1 MPATRSARKGTKKTP
16 HATPATNTLSDDAPS
31 NPSPDERR
39 STKGPDTGTSE
50 GLSPVVDGKKVT
62 GRQGKAG
69 QAPKV
74 GRPRA
79 QVKATPTHTLPNRP
93 GRNVHPVEAD
103 HKAEMKALE
112 DRICEVQAAKEHL
125 TRLNVTEEREEDNL
139 PVAHPQAVSTVTH
152 KRRYVDVETDGDE
165 SFDFKEV
172 DDGSHSDNSDDSSSE
187 SNKATAETRTK
198 SQRTKRVKGA
208 ARQELQTRMEELRG
222 AKHRNVKKSQRQQ
235 TSTQRHDVGSFTVQ
249 DLRCKKYA
257 NAGLRPQPL
266 APPDVDQ
273 FQQPEADPFELGGIC
288 DSDLEDT
295 RPAIAEVRGP
305 QALVTAN
312 LKLQCNPSRKNELV
326 RVREKT
332 EGVDPGKPHA
342 TRKPPKSKAAKVPIV
357 KAIPYKDQEPQADEP
372 FTEAHPDVTRACL
385 NDPRWTCAFLPT
397 LSHALYISDHPFTD
411 WTWDTGTLVKTI
423 QMVFELTFTN
433 ISYVLSLRDSIVK
446 AAYDRMETRRSKIAS
461 DVLTLVKTFF
471 EGAEFKNQ
479 PEKVK
484 EYVHWALRKD
494 HPDYPRPDG
503 FLRSQFI
510 LPIAETYIGFSTK
523 SVLSPSLG
531 PRNPPKGLYAVILT
545 VVERAMRAHIT
556 GAFHSPSDFNHRTM
570 WNSMKDFFQ
579 ILNQV
584 SASRWTQA
592 LDFTGYDDTENP
604 NHIDESLLS
613 AYRIN
618 FYIPSSPAKSGA

>member
-1 MPATRSARKGTKKTP
+1 MPTVATDR
-16 HATPATNTLSDDAPS
+16 H
-31 NPSPDERR
+31 SPDA
-39 STKGPDTGTSE
+39 GTSE

-69 QAPKV
+69 QGAVFGCGDGGPANNRLAPKV
-74 GRPRA
+74 GKPRA
-79 QVKATPTHTLPNRP
+79 QVKATPTRTLPNRP
-93 GRNVHPVEAD
+93 GRNVHPVGQPRPRRTREQVEAD

-112 DRICEVQAAKEHL
+112 DRIREVQAAKEHL
-125 TRLNVTEEREEDNL
+125 ARLNVTEEREEDNL

-187 SNKATAETRTK
+187 SNKATTETRTK
-198 SQRTKRVKGA
+198 VSGA

-222 AKHRNVKKSQRQQ
+222 AKHHNVKKSQRQQ
-235 TSTQRHDVGSFTVQ
+235 TFTVQ

-312 LKLQCNPSRKNELV
+312 LKLQCNPSRKNEV
-326 RVREKT
+326 FIVCFVASEVREKT

-342 TRKPPKSKAAKVPIV
+342 TR

-372 FTEAHPDVTRACL
+372 FTEAHPNVTRACL
-385 NDPRWTCAFLPT
+385 NDPRWTRAFLPT

-446 AAYDRMETRRSKIAS
+446 AAYDRMKTRRSKIAS

-484 EYVHWALRKD
+484 EYVHWALRCGGPAYYEIPVPMSCTLRKD

-545 VVERAMRAHIT
+545 AVERAMRAHIT